1 MKVDDEIESLR
12 WLAREFD
19 ALSTEFERISVDV
32 NQIKNNNLKRRVGG
46 APRNPAEPEEWHKGY
61 LKNSQI
67 KKLEFEDQ
75 LYKEAFWEFPPGGPS
90 GPQQNE
96 VVGFSVRE
104 LYGKN
109 PDLLKRAFRALGMD
123 KSQIHFMSQS
133 VQRMCGEMYGF
144 LDDRAEILEVAPPY
158 KDIGRTILKVLADL
172 CSAQAKKLKT
182 EAEREDEIRLLRR
195 ESGRPKTLSKLDRA
209 ILVAI
214 VLNPEKTQ
222 QEIAAKFKITQGTVS
237 RSKKRANAFFAQK
250 RDSVPKP
257 KTLPTDP
264 SILDQGKRADGRT
277 TRQRLPYND

>member
-19 ALSTEFERISVDV
+19 ALSKEFKRISVDV
-32 NQIKNNNLKRRVGG
+32 NQIKNNDLKQRVGG
-46 APRNPAEPEEWHKGY
+46 APQNPAEPEEWYKES
-61 LKNSQI
+61 LENSQI
-67 KKLEFEDQ
+67 TKLEFEDQ
-75 LYKEAFWEFPPGGPS
+75 LYKGAFWEFPPGGPL

-96 VVGFSVRE
+96 VVGFSVRD

-133 VQRMCGEMYGF
+133 VQRMCGEMYRF
-144 LDDRAEILEVAPPY
+144 LDERAEFFEVDPPCE
-158 KDIGRTILKVLADL
+158 DNGRTILNVLVDL
-172 CSAQAKKLKT
+172 CMVQAQKLKM

-195 ESGRPKTLSKLDRA
+195 ESGRPKTLSKLDREIFA
-209 ILVAI
+209 AI
-214 VLNPEKTQ
+214 VSNPEKTQ
-222 QEIAAKFKITQGTVS
+222 HEIASELKINQGTVS
-237 RSKKRANAFFAQK
+237 RSKKRAYAFFAQK

-264 SILDQGKRADGRT
+264 SVLDQGKRADGQT